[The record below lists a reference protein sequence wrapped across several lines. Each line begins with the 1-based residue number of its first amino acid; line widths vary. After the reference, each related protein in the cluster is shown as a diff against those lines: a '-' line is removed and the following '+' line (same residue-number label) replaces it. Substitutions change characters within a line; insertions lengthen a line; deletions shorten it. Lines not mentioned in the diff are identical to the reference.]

1 MKERTLGKKGFN
13 VSEIGLGCWQLGGD
27 WGDAL
32 SEERAFEILQT
43 AVDQGITIFDTAD
56 VYGGGRSE
64 EIIGKFLSGSDKSV
78 KVLTK
83 YGRGAGIYPDNYTEK
98 SLRDSVDGSLKRLG
112 VDSLDLLQLHC
123 IPTEVLEHGDI
134 FNWLRKLREEGMI
147 KEFGASVETEQ
158 QGLLCMRQEGLLSI
172 QIIFNIFRQHYIQSL
187 LSEANRTGTGIIVRL
202 PLASGLLTGKFNKKT
217 QFSENDH
224 RRYNRN
230 GEAFS
235 VGETFSGIPFE
246 TGLELVQRIEND
258 YLPKNLSMVEFSLRW
273 ILDQKEVSCIIPG
286 ASSPAQ
292 ALSNAAVSDIPPLS
306 EKIHDQLSSFY
317 EKDVRSKIRGV
328 L

>member
-1 MKERTLGKKGFN
+1 MKQRILGKKSIN

-32 SEERAFEILQT
+32 SEQRAFEILQT
-43 AVDQGITIFDTAD
+43 ALDQGITIFDTAD

-64 EIIGKFLSGSDKSV
+64 EIIGKFLSRSDKTV

-83 YGRGAGIYPDNYTEK
+83 YGRGAGIYPDNYSEK
-98 SLRDSVDGSLKRLG
+98 SLREGVEGSLRRLG

-123 IPTEVLEHGDI
+123 IPTEVMEQGDI
-134 FNWLRKLREEGMI
+134 FNWLRELQSEGMI
-147 KEFGASVETEQ
+147 NEFGASVETEQ

-224 RRYNRN
+224 RSYNRN

-246 TGLELVQRIEND
+246 KGVELVQRIESD
-258 YLPKNLSMVEFSLRW
+258 YLPKNLSMVEFALRW

-286 ASSPAQ
+286 ASSAAQ
-292 ALSNAAVSDIPPLS
+292 AQSNAAVSDISPLS

-317 EKDVRSKIRGV
+317 KKDVRGKIRGV

>member
-1 MKERTLGKKGFN
+1 MKQRTLGKKGFN

-98 SLRDSVDGSLKRLG
+98 SLRDGVDGSLKRLG

-123 IPTEVLEHGDI
+123 IPTKVLEHGDI

>member
-1 MKERTLGKKGFN
+1 MKQRTLGKNGFD

-43 AVDQGITIFDTAD
+43 AIDQGITIFDTAD

-64 EIIGKFLSGSDKSV
+64 EIIGKFLSRSDKTV

-83 YGRGAGIYPDNYTEK
+83 FGRGAGIYPDNYTEK
-98 SLRDSVDGSLKRLG
+98 SLRDGVEGSLRRLG

-123 IPTEVLEHGDI
+123 IPTEVLEQGDI
-134 FNWLRKLREEGMI
+134 FNWLRKLQSEGMI

-187 LSEANRTGTGIIVRL
+187 LAEANRTGTGIIVRL

-235 VGETFSGIPFE
+235 VGETFSGIPFDK
-246 TGLELVQRIEND
+246 GLELVQRIEND
-258 YLPKNLSMVEFSLRW
+258 YLPNNLSMVEFALRW

-286 ASSPAQ
+286 ASSAAQ
-292 ALSNAAVSDIPPLS
+292 AQSNAAVSDISPLS

>member
-1 MKERTLGKKGFN
+1 MKQRTLGKKGFN

-123 IPTEVLEHGDI
+123 IPTEVLEQGDI
-134 FNWLRKLREEGMI
+134 FNWLRALQSEGMI
-147 KEFGASVETEQ
+147 NEFGASVETEQ

-246 TGLELVQRIEND
+246 KGLELVQRIEND

>member
-1 MKERTLGKKGFN
+1 MKQRTLGKKGFN

-98 SLRDSVDGSLKRLG
+98 SLRDGIEGSLRRLG

-158 QGLLCMRQEGLLSI
+158 QGLLCMRQEGLISI
-172 QIIFNIFRQHYIQSL
+172 QIIFNIFRQHYIPSL

-202 PLASGLLTGKFNKKT
+202 PLASGLLTGKFNKNT

-246 TGLELVQRIEND
+246 KGLELVQRIEND
-258 YLPKNLSMVEFSLRW
+258 YLPNNLSMVEFALRW

-286 ASSPAQ
+286 ASSAAQ
-292 ALSNAAVSDIPPLS
+292 AQSNAAVSDIPPLS